1 VSRFLI
7 LGGNGQ
13 LGWELQR
20 SLSPLGEVIAIDRR
34 GMVTFNMP
42 MTDMDSTKPFCGD
55 LGRPDELRGTIR
67 RLKPDVVVNAAAYT
81 AVDRAETEPAV
92 AYAINAVAPGAIA
105 LECAEIDCCLIHY
118 STDYV
123 FDGMGST
130 PWDEAS
136 RPSPLNV
143 YGQTKL
149 EGERQIGASGCR
161 HLVLRTSW
169 LYSARGSNFALR
181 ILGLARERS
190 SLSVVADQ
198 IGAPTRADLL
208 ADITAHAVRVALN
221 DSGASGVYHV
231 AASGET
237 SWYGFASTLIERARL
252 RGWTLGLSEGGLRPI
267 PSSEYA
273 TPARRPLNSRLDCRR
288 LERTFGLRMPSWESG
303 AARLLDELAPA

>member
-1 VSRFLI
+1 MSRFLI
-7 LGGNGQ
+7 FGGNGQ

-42 MTDMDSTKPFCGD
+42 MTDIVSTKPFHGD

-81 AVDRAETEPAV
+81 AVDRAEAEPAV
-92 AYAINAVAPGAIA
+92 AYAINAVAPGAMA
-105 LECAEIDCCLIHY
+105 QECAEIGCWLIHY

-130 PWDEAS
+130 PWGEAS
-136 RPSPLNV
+136 RTSPLNV

-149 EGERQIGASGCR
+149 EGERQIDASGCR

-169 LYSARGSNFALR
+169 LYSARGSNFARR

-190 SLSVVADQ
+190 SVSVVADQ
-198 IGAPTRADLL
+198 VGAPTPADLL
-208 ADITAHAVRVALN
+208 ADVTAHAIRHALGN
-221 DSGASGVYHV
+221 PGSSGVYHV

-237 SWYGFASTLIERARL
+237 SWYGFASTLIEHARR
-252 RGWTLGLSEGGLRPI
+252 RGWTLSLSGAGLRPV

-273 TPARRPLNSRLDCRR
+273 TAARRPLNSRLDCRK
-288 LERTFGLRMPSWESG
+288 LERTFELRMPSWESG
-303 AARLLDELAPA
+303 AERLLDELVPA